1 MTIRYFAIACALGIV
16 HAVFSAYWAAGGR
29 WMLDTVGAF
38 ATEWVDSEPATARTA
53 LLVLAL
59 VKLAAAI
66 LPALAYM
73 NRPRLAAQNRTWL
86 PSLILGI
93 SWPGSVLLILWG
105 GASFVGAVIGLVVS
119 DENLDPGRSA
129 GSSPDGVKY
138 GHLFFD
144 GIFLAW
150 GAALLTALI
159 LSRKAPYQ
167 PR

>member
-1 MTIRYFAIACALGIV
+1 MTVAIGYFAIAGALGIV
-16 HAVFSAYWAAGGR
+16 HAAFSGYWAAGGR
-29 WMLDTVGAF
+29 WMLNTVGSF
-38 ATEWVDSEPATARTA
+38 ATEWVETEPQTARTA
-53 LLVLAL
+53 LLVLTL

-73 NRPRLAAQNRTWL
+73 NRPRLAAQNRTRL
-86 PSLILGI
+86 PAIVLGI

-105 GASFVGAVIGLVVS
+105 GASFVGAVIGLIAS
-119 DENLDPGRSA
+119 DENRS
-129 GSSPDGVKY
+129 VKY

-144 GIFLAW
+144 GIFLLW

>member
-1 MTIRYFAIACALGIV
+1 MTIGFFAIACALGIV
-16 HAVFSAYWAAGGR
+16 HAAFSGYWAAGGR
-29 WMLDTVGAF
+29 WMLDTVGSF
-38 ATEWVDSEPATARTA
+38 ATEWVDTEPQTARTA
-53 LLVLAL
+53 LLVLTL

-66 LPALAYM
+66 FPALAYL
-73 NRPRLAAQNRTWL
+73 NRPRLAARNRTRL

-105 GASFVGAVIGLVVS
+105 GASFVGAVIGLIAS
-119 DENLDPGRSA
+119 DENRS
-129 GSSPDGVKY
+129 VKY

-144 GIFLAW
+144 GIFLLW

-159 LSRKAPYQ
+159 LARKAGYR

>member
-1 MTIRYFAIACALGIV
+1 MAIGYFAIACALGIV
-16 HAVFSAYWAAGGR
+16 HAASSGYWAAGGR
-29 WMLDTVGAF
+29 WMLDTVGSF
-38 ATEWVDSEPATARTA
+38 ATEWVDSEPETARTA
-53 LLVLAL
+53 LLVLTL

-73 NRPRLAAQNRTWL
+73 NRPRLAAQNRTRL

-105 GASFVGAVIGLVVS
+105 GASFVGAAIGLIAS
-119 DENLDPGRSA
+119 DENRN
-129 GSSPDGVKY
+129 VKY

-144 GIFLAW
+144 GIFLLW
-150 GAALLTALI
+150 GTALLTALI
-159 LSRKAPYQ
+159 LARKTPYQ

>member
-1 MTIRYFAIACALGIV
+1 
-16 HAVFSAYWAAGGR
+16 
-29 WMLDTVGAF
+29 MLDTVGAF
-38 ATEWVDSEPATARTA
+38 ATEWVDSDPATARTA

-59 VKLAAAI
+59 VKLGAAI

-73 NRPRLAAQNRTWL
+73 NRPRLAAQNRTRV

-105 GASFVGAVIGLVVS
+105 GASFVGAVIGLIAS
-119 DENLDPGRSA
+119 DENRS
-129 GSSPDGVKY
+129 VKY

-144 GIFLAW
+144 GIFLLW

-159 LSRKAPYQ
+159 LARKTAYQ

>member
-1 MTIRYFAIACALGIV
+1 MAIRYFAIACALGIV
-16 HAVFSAYWAAGGR
+16 HAAFSGYWAAGGR

-73 NRPRLAAQNRTWL
+73 NRPRLAAQNRTRV
-86 PSLILGI
+86 PSFVLGI

-105 GASFVGAVIGLVVS
+105 GASFIGAVIGLIAS
-119 DENLDPGRSA
+119 DENRH
-129 GSSPDGVKY
+129 VKY

-144 GIFLAW
+144 GIFLLW
-150 GAALLTALI
+150 GASLLTALI
-159 LSRKAPYQ
+159 LARRTPYQ
-167 PR
+167 GR

>member
-1 MTIRYFAIACALGIV
+1 
-16 HAVFSAYWAAGGR
+16 
-29 WMLDTVGAF
+29 MLNTVGSF
-38 ATEWVDSEPATARTA
+38 ATEWVETEPQTARTA
-53 LLVLAL
+53 LLVLTL

-73 NRPRLAAQNRTWL
+73 NRPRLAAQNRTRL
-86 PSLILGI
+86 PAIVLGI

-105 GASFVGAVIGLVVS
+105 GASFVGAVIGLIAS
-119 DENLDPGRSA
+119 DENRS
-129 GSSPDGVKY
+129 VKY

-144 GIFLAW
+144 GIFLLW
-150 GAALLTALI
+150 GATLLTALI

>member
-1 MTIRYFAIACALGIV
+1 
-16 HAVFSAYWAAGGR
+16 
-29 WMLDTVGAF
+29 MLDTVGSF
-38 ATEWVDSEPATARTA
+38 ATEWVDTEPQTARTA
-53 LLVLAL
+53 LLVLTL

-66 LPALAYM
+66 LPALAYL
-73 NRPRLAAQNRTWL
+73 NRPRLAAQNRTRL

-105 GASFVGAVIGLVVS
+105 GASFIGAVIGLIAS
-119 DENLDPGRSA
+119 DENRS
-129 GSSPDGVKY
+129 VKY

-144 GIFLAW
+144 GIFLLW

-159 LSRKAPYQ
+159 LARKAAYR

>member
-1 MTIRYFAIACALGIV
+1 MTVAIRFFAIACVLGII
-16 HAVFSAYWAAGGR
+16 HAAFSAYWAAGGR

-38 ATEWVDSEPATARTA
+38 ATEWADSEPATARTA

-66 LPALAYM
+66 LPALAYL
-73 NRPRLAAQNRTWL
+73 NRPRLAAQNRTRV
-86 PSLILGI
+86 PSLIFGI

-105 GASFVGAVIGLVVS
+105 GASFIGAVIGLVVS
-119 DENLDPGRSA
+119 DENRS
-129 GSSPDGVKY
+129 VKY

-144 GIFLAW
+144 GIFLLW

-159 LSRKAPYQ
+159 LSRKAPYR

>member
-16 HAVFSAYWAAGGR
+16 HAAFSAYWAAGGR

-73 NRPRLAAQNRTWL
+73 NRPRLAAQNRTWV
-86 PSLILGI
+86 PSSILGI

-119 DENLDPGRSA
+119 DENR
-129 GSSPDGVKY
+129 GVKY

-144 GIFLAW
+144 GIFLLW

-159 LSRKAPYQ
+159 LSRKAAYQ

>member
-1 MTIRYFAIACALGIV
+1 
-16 HAVFSAYWAAGGR
+16 
-29 WMLDTVGAF
+29 MLDTVGAF
-38 ATEWVDSEPATARTA
+38 ATEWVDSDPAAARTA

-59 VKLAAAI
+59 VNLGAAI

-73 NRPRLAAQNRTWL
+73 NRPRLAAQNRTRM

-105 GASFVGAVIGLVVS
+105 GASFVGAVIGLIAS
-119 DENLDPGRSA
+119 DENRS
-129 GSSPDGVKY
+129 VKY

-144 GIFLAW
+144 GIFLLW

-159 LSRKAPYQ
+159 LARKTAYQ

>member
-1 MTIRYFAIACALGIV
+1 MAIRFFAIACALGIV
-16 HAVFSAYWAAGGR
+16 HAAFSGYWAAGGR
-29 WMLDTVGAF
+29 WMLDTVGSF
-38 ATEWVDSEPATARTA
+38 ATEWVDTEPQTARTA
-53 LLVLAL
+53 LLVLTL

-66 LPALAYM
+66 LPALAYL
-73 NRPRLAAQNRTWL
+73 NRPRLAAQNRTRL

-105 GASFVGAVIGLVVS
+105 GASFIGAVIGLIAS
-119 DENLDPGRSA
+119 DENRS
-129 GSSPDGVKY
+129 VKY

-144 GIFLAW
+144 GIFLLW

-159 LSRKAPYQ
+159 LARKAAYR